1 MTYTKEEL
9 IDMLKLGNYEVS
21 FTKRDGTTRIMKCT
35 LKSDV
40 ISELVGD
47 KQSLSESKVSPDVVP
62 VIDIEKQGW
71 LSFRVDSVI
80 SVNKID

>member
-9 IDMLKLGNYEVS
+9 IYMLKLGNYEVS

-40 ISELVGD
+40 ISELVGN

-71 LSFRVDSVI
+71 RSFRVDSVI